1 MKLKKI
7 IALAMATVMTASMV
21 ACGSEKQEIQ
31 SEKTTLRVGVMGSI
45 DAVPL
50 VIAQQNGYFEEEGID
65 LDLQIFKAAKD
76 TIFNIPIKI
85 KTLKDKNK
93 TANKIPLDNGI
104 KISNIKNSTININ
117 DTNVLELA
125 SAYINK

>member
-50 VIAQQNGYFEEEGID
+50 VI
-65 LDLQIFKAAKD
+65 
-76 TIFNIPIKI
+76 
-85 KTLKDKNK
+85 
-93 TANKIPLDNGI
+93 
-104 KISNIKNSTININ
+104 
-117 DTNVLELA
+117 
-125 SAYINK
+125 